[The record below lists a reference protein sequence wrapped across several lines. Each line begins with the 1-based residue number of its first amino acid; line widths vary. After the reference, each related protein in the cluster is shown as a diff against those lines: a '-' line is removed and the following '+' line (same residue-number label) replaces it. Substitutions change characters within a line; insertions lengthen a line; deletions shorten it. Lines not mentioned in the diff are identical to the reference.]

1 MKRSI
6 PDHVSEALAHGIDRR
21 GTSSSKWEKYAGRS
35 ILPFWVADMDLP
47 TAPFVIE
54 AVEARLSH
62 PVLGYTSTPEDAI
75 AAFQGWVARHCGWQV
90 HPDWLV
96 WLPGVVP
103 GFNVAARAFG
113 GSRVVVPTP
122 VYPPFLRVAAKA
134 GLAETRSP
142 LVRQSNR
149 WEMDFDHLGAA
160 LDATSALMFCNP
172 HNPTGRIYRQGEL
185 DRVAELVLASGALL
199 VSDEIH
205 CGILLAKERRHRSVA
220 GLDPELARRSI
231 TLHAPTKA
239 YNMPGLGIAVAVIP
253 DPELRARYES
263 AMYGLVS
270 GVSPL
275 AYAAAT
281 AAWNDQSDWLP
292 SVNAYLAANARTVED
307 AVQALDGLEVTPV
320 EATCLA
326 WIDATALGHSS
337 PATWLEGHGIGLSPG
352 EDFGGRGFARFN
364 FGCGEAMLAEGLRRL
379 REAVLTEPA

>member
-1 MKRSI
+1 MNRSI
-6 PDHVSEALAHGIDRR
+6 PSLIGKALADGIDRR
-21 GTSSSKWEKYAGRS
+21 GTSSSKWEKYAGRD

-54 AVEARLSH
+54 AVETRLAH
-62 PVLGYTSTPEDAI
+62 PVLGYTTTPEDAI

-90 HPDWLV
+90 HRDWLV

-122 VYPPFLRVAAKA
+122 VYPPFLRVAANA

-142 LVRQSNR
+142 LARQTGR
-149 WEMDFDHLGAA
+149 WEMDFDHLAAA
-160 LDATSALMFCNP
+160 LEASSALMFCNP
-172 HNPTGRIYRQGEL
+172 HNPTGRIYGQDEL
-185 DRVAELVLASGALL
+185 ELVAELVLSSGALL

-239 YNMPGLGIAVAVIP
+239 YNMPGLGVAVAVIP
-253 DPELRARYES
+253 DAELRARYES
-263 AMYGLVS
+263 AMHGFVS

-281 AAWNDQSDWLP
+281 AAWNDQSDWLG
-292 SVNAYLAANARTVED
+292 SVNAYLASNARTVVD
-307 AVQALDGLEVTPV
+307 AVRALGLEVTPV

-326 WIDATALGHSS
+326 WIDATALGHDS
-337 PATWLEGHGIGLSPG
+337 PATWLESHGIGLSPG
-352 EDFGGRGFARFN
+352 EDFGAPGFARFN

-379 REAVLTEPA
+379 NEALQHTSN

>member
-1 MKRSI
+1 MNRSI
-6 PDHVSEALAHGIDRR
+6 PDHAGKALADGIDRR
-21 GTSSSKWEKYAGRS
+21 GTSSSKWEKYAGRD

-54 AVEARLSH
+54 AVETRLSH
-62 PVLGYTSTPEDAI
+62 PVLGYTTTPEDAI

-90 HPDWLV
+90 QRDWLV

-103 GFNVAARAFG
+103 GFNVAAHAFG

-122 VYPPFLRVAAKA
+122 VYPPFLRVAANA

-142 LVRQSNR
+142 LARQGGR
-149 WEMDFDHLGAA
+149 WEMDFDHLRSA
-160 LDATSALMFCNP
+160 LGPASALMFCNP
-172 HNPTGRIYRQGEL
+172 HNPTGRIYRRDEL
-185 DRVAELVLASGALL
+185 ERLAELVLRSGSLL

-205 CGILLAKERRHRSVA
+205 CGILLARDRRHLSIA
-220 GLDPELARRSI
+220 GLDPQLARQSI
-231 TLHAPTKA
+231 TLYAPTKA

-253 DPELRARYES
+253 DPDLRARYEE
-263 AMYGLVS
+263 AMHGLVS

-281 AAWNDQSDWLP
+281 AAWNDRSDWLA
-292 SVNAYLAANARTVED
+292 SVNAYLAGNARIVEN
-307 AVQALDGLEVTPV
+307 AVQALHGLEVTPV

-326 WIDATALGHSS
+326 WIDATALGHLS
-337 PATWLEGHGIGLSPG
+337 PATWLEDHGIGLSPG
-352 EDFGGRGFARFN
+352 EDFGAPGFARFN

-379 REAVLTEPA
+379 RGAVLAEPA

>member
-1 MKRSI
+1 MNRSN
-6 PDHVSEALAHGIDRR
+6 PGHVKALADGIDRR
-21 GTSSSKWEKYAGRS
+21 GTSSSKWEKYAGRD

-54 AVEARLSH
+54 AVAARLAH
-62 PVLGYTSTPEDAI
+62 PVLGYTTTPEDAI
-75 AAFQGWVARHCGWQV
+75 AAFQGWVARHCGWRV
-90 HPDWLV
+90 HRDWLV

-122 VYPPFLRVAAKA
+122 VYPPFLRVAANA
-134 GLAETRSP
+134 GLVETRSP
-142 LVRQSNR
+142 LARQTGR
-149 WEMDFDHLGAA
+149 WEMDFDHLATA
-160 LDATSALMFCNP
+160 LDASSALMFCNP
-172 HNPTGRIYRQGEL
+172 HNPTGRIYGQDEL
-185 DRVAELVLASGALL
+185 ERVGELVLSSGALL

-239 YNMPGLGIAVAVIP
+239 YNMPGLGVAVAVIP

-263 AMYGLVS
+263 AMHGFVS

-281 AAWNDQSDWLP
+281 AAWNDQSDWLA
-292 SVNAYLAANARTVED
+292 SVNDYLAGNARTVED
-307 AVQALDGLEVTPV
+307 AVQALDGLEVAPV

-326 WIDATALGHSS
+326 WIDATALGHDS
-337 PATWLEGHGIGLSPG
+337 PAHWLESHGIGLSPG
-352 EDFGGRGFARFN
+352 EDFGAPGFARFN

-379 REAVLTEPA
+379 NEAVQGTSY

>member
-1 MKRSI
+1 MDRSI
-6 PDHVSEALAHGIDRR
+6 LSPISKALANGIDRR
-21 GTSSSKWEKYAGRS
+21 GTSSSKWEKYAGRD

-54 AVEARLSH
+54 AVAARLAH
-62 PVLGYTSTPEDAI
+62 PVLGYTTTPEDAI

-90 HPDWLV
+90 HRDWLV

-122 VYPPFLRVAAKA
+122 VYPPFLRVAANA

-142 LVRQSNR
+142 LARQRGR
-149 WEMDFDHLGAA
+149 WEMDFDHLCAA
-160 LDATSALMFCNP
+160 LDASSALMLCNP
-172 HNPTGRIYRQGEL
+172 HNPTGRIYGQDEL
-185 DRVAELVLASGALL
+185 ERVAELVLSSGALL

-239 YNMPGLGIAVAVIP
+239 YNMPGLGVAVAVIP

-263 AMYGLVS
+263 AMHGFVA

-281 AAWNDQSDWLP
+281 AAWNDQSDWLA
-292 SVNAYLAANARTVED
+292 SVNAYLAGNARTVED
-307 AVQALDGLEVTPV
+307 AVRALGLEVTPV

-326 WIDATALGHSS
+326 WIDATALGHDS

-352 EDFGGRGFARFN
+352 EDFGAPGFARFN

-379 REAVLTEPA
+379 NEALQRTSS